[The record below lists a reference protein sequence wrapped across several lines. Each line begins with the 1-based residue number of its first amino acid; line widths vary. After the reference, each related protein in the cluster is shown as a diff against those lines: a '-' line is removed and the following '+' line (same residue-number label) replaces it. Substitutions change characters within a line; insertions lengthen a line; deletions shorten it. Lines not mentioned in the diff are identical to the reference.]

1 MSRNVV
7 HPRLNLLRPA
17 QVEQVHQASL
27 RILADVG
34 LRVDS
39 PRARQALARV
49 ARVEGERVR
58 IPPETV
64 EWALRAAPSAID
76 VYNRRGE
83 RVFRLG
89 DDRTRFGVGVTV
101 LNYQHPL
108 TDELE
113 PFARP
118 HMAALTRLANGL
130 PLFDVVSTVGI
141 LHDVPPSVA
150 DLYATLEMVAN
161 TVKPLVILVSEEP
174 AFPAVLDLLEHLHG
188 DLAAQPFVIPYVNPV
203 TPLVLN
209 TGTSD
214 KMFVAIERGLP
225 LIFSNYGMAGMSTP
239 LTPAGTLAL
248 MNAELL
254 AGLVLSQCIR
264 EGASV
269 ILGCLPAY
277 FDMKTMVSF
286 YDPQSMLV
294 SLACAEMMS
303 HYHLP
308 HCGTSGSGNG
318 WGPDLPAAEMQW
330 MNHLLA
336 VIGKVGLAPFVGDT
350 LNSKAISP
358 VGVVYGHEIIA
369 QALRFAGGFG
379 LEERDWALDEVAQV
393 GPGGNFLMSE
403 HTLKGYRDGYYTSP
417 FFPRWSMER
426 WQEGG
431 RPRAEDLLRRYTADL
446 LARLPMPDDHDDLL
460 SRGEAFIESARS
472 TNRS

>member
-1 MSRNVV
+1 MSRDKVR
-7 HPRLNLLRPA
+7 PRLTLLRPA
-17 QVEQVHQASL
+17 QIEQVHHASL
-27 RILADVG
+27 RILSDVG

-49 ARVEGERVR
+49 AQVEGERVR
-58 IPPETV
+58 IPPQAV
-64 EWALRAAPSAID
+64 EWALQAAPSVVD
-76 VYNRRGE
+76 VYNRRGQ

-89 DDRTRFGVGVTV
+89 DGRTRFGIGVTV

-118 HMAALTRLANGL
+118 HMATLTRLGDHL

-141 LHDVPPSVA
+141 LHDVPPPVA

-161 TVKPLVILVSEEP
+161 TVKPLVILISEEP
-174 AFPAVLDLLEHLHG
+174 AFPVVLDLLEHLHG
-188 DLAAQPFVIPYVNPV
+188 DLAARPFVIPYVNPV
-203 TPLVLN
+203 TPLVIN
-209 TGTSD
+209 AGTSD
-214 KMFVAIERGLP
+214 KMFVAFERGLP

-254 AGLVLSQCIR
+254 AGLVLSQTIR
-264 EGASV
+264 EGAAV

-294 SLACAEMMS
+294 SLACAEMMD
-303 HYHLP
+303 HYRLP

-369 QALRFAGGFG
+369 QALRFAEGFR
-379 LEERDWALDEVAQV
+379 LEEETLALDEIAQT
-393 GPGGNFLMSE
+393 GPGGNFLMAH

-426 WQEGG
+426 WQESG
-431 RPRAEDLLRRYTADL
+431 RPRAEDMLRRYTADL
-446 LARLPMPDDHDDLL
+446 LTRLPMPDDHDDLL
-460 SRGEAFIESARS
+460 RRGEAFIARQDAS
-472 TNRS
+472 TR